1 MQRVLT
7 DLGCRIQPMKN
18 VRATIPEAGVGM
30 EGMRG

>member
-7 DLGCRIQPMKN
+7 DLDCRIQPMKN
-18 VRATIPEAGVGM
+18 VSATITEAGVRT